1 MLAKGAVAVLVNP
14 PTVKTSTHYSET
26 ARQTT
31 TKPLVFD
38 LASEAPFS
46 MAVLG
51 TLVHR
56 HDNVEGDL
64 SGVPAF
70 RDAKGK
76 CRNGSLVKLYGEYT
90 VLHLRP

>member
-1 MLAKGAVAVLVNP
+1 MLVNP
-14 PTVKTSTHYSET
+14 PTVKTSTHSSET

-38 LASEAPFS
+38 LTSEGPFS

-51 TLVHR
+51 TLVHI

-64 SGVPAF
+64 SRVPAF

-76 CRNGSLVKLYGEYT
+76 CVTTANLRIFLTT
-90 VLHLRP
+90 VVGAP

>member
-1 MLAKGAVAVLVNP
+1 MLVNP
-14 PTVKTSTHYSET
+14 PTVKTSTHSSET

-38 LASEAPFS
+38 LTSEAPFS
-46 MAVLG
+46 MAILG

-56 HDNVEGDL
+56 HDNVEGDS

-70 RDAKGK
+70 IRDSKGK
-76 CRNGSLVKLYGEYT
+76 CVTMAN
-90 VLHLRP
+90 LRIFL